1 MNALTGSG
9 PARTRTFLAVSVV
22 AMLVLTG
29 LVALLVAR
37 ITDGITRTDAPRDDV
52 SVRGIFYA
60 NRTVRQFMDIQA
72 MRDANVLLTLNDY
85 AGKPI
90 TTWRG
95 VPIKIV
101 DQLLN
106 TETLVS

>member
-1 MNALTGSG
+1 TTAG
-9 PARTRTFLAVSVV
+9 LAGASAPDLFTLMSHQV
-22 AMLVLTG
+22 MLFPKFTPP
-29 LVALLVAR
+29 
-37 ITDGITRTDAPRDDV
+37 TSGITRTDAPRDDV

-60 NRTVRQFMDIQA
+60 NRTARQFMDIQA

-95 VPIKIV
+95 IPIKIV
-101 DQLLN
+101 DQLLH
-106 TETLVS
+106 TE